1 MDVTNLKEAREN
13 IGLNQK
19 EFAQKLGMSQQRY
32 QHYESGKREPDNH
45 TLALIAQE
53 LGVTTDYLLG
63 KSESLEPGSPNDEM
77 WALRQEMAERPEM
90 KTLFDLA
97 KTADKDTLN
106 FASEMIKRMRKESG
120 YSDE

>member
-1 MDVTNLKEAREN
+1 MNIKHLKEARES

-19 EFAQKLGMSQQRY
+19 EFAQQLGMSQQRY
-32 QHYESGKREPDNH
+32 QHYESGKRQPDNH

-53 LGVTTDYLLG
+53 LNVTTDYLLG
-63 KSESLEPGSPNDEM
+63 KSGSPAPTGSDDEV
-77 WALRQEMAERPEM
+77 WALRQEMAQRPEM

-106 FASEMIKRMRKESG
+106 LASEMIKRMRKESG
-120 YSDE
+120 C